1 MGLTSAQELRRTLVF
16 FALESC
22 GETEAVLGTA
32 VRMEDYV
39 LRGSVGQPA
48 ASPSQ
53 ARSSESAD
61 HGGCG
66 PQAGDDAR
74 ATDREAAGSR
84 QAEPGSGARRSSIAG
99 TGGPASGNT
108 PRRRFG
114 RNPFAGRWP
123 ARPPRKTGD
132 GLPGAEDVSR
142 FIAERGVTRPAL
154 TLTSV
159 VNFLRSRD
167 YVVVRGDDGQFVVDG
182 RQSLKAEELL
192 SFANA
197 VRRRM
202 KQPEFPQTALQAR

>member
-1 MGLTSAQELRRTLVF
+1 
-16 FALESC
+16 
-22 GETEAVLGTA
+22 
-32 VRMEDYV
+32 MEGYV
-39 LRGSVGQPA
+39 LRGSVGQA
-48 ASPSQ
+48 GVSPSQ
-53 ARSSESAD
+53 ARSSEGAH

-66 PQAGDDAR
+66 PAAGDDAR
-74 ATDREAAGSR
+74 ATDREAAGSH
-84 QAEPGSGARRSSIAG
+84 QAEPGSDVRRSGITES
-99 TGGPASGNT
+99 GGPVSGNAS
-108 PRRRFG
+108 RRRFG

-123 ARPPRKTGD
+123 THPPRGAGD
-132 GLPGAEDVSR
+132 ALPGAEDVSR

-154 TLTSV
+154 TLTSI

-202 KQPEFPQTALQAR
+202 RQPEFPRTALQAG